1 MKKKAPLQLP
11 FDVRLMN
18 ITASVLFA
26 GCVALLLAALCWW
39 AVRHPV
45 FALGGISVQGE
56 VTHNSAATLRA
67 NVAPQLSGNF
77 FTVDLAATQR
87 AFEAVPWVRQAIV
100 RREFPNRLR
109 VALQEHKAVAFWGED
124 DGSRMVNSYGEVFEA
139 NPGEV
144 EHEGLPHLAGPDDHS
159 AQVLAMYRA
168 LAPMFAPLDLAIEQL
183 QLTRRGSW
191 QLALDSEAVLEL
203 GGGDAGEVLPRVQR
217 FVQTLTQVAS
227 RYGRRPDAL
236 LAADLRYGDGYA
248 VRLRGVGTVEA
259 GTTARR

>member
-1 MKKKAPLQLP
+1 MKKAPPQLP

-18 ITASVLFA
+18 ITSAVLFT
-26 GCVALLLAALCWW
+26 GCVALLLAAACWW
-39 AVRHPV
+39 ALRHPV

-87 AFEAVPWVRQAIV
+87 AFESVPWVRRAVV

-124 DGSRMVNSYGEVFEA
+124 GGSRMVNSFGEVFEA
-139 NPGEV
+139 NAGDV
-144 EHEGLPHLAGPDDHS
+144 EHEGLPHLAGPDGQS
-159 AQVLAMYRA
+159 AQVLAMYRS
-168 LAPMFAPLDLAIEQL
+168 LAPLFAPLDLAVEQL
-183 QLTRRGSW
+183 QLTGRGSW
-191 QLALDSEAVLEL
+191 RLSLDSDAVLEL

-217 FVQTLTQVAS
+217 FVQTLTQVVS

>member
-1 MKKKAPLQLP
+1 MKKAPPQLP

-18 ITASVLFA
+18 ITSAVLFT
-26 GCVALLLAALCWW
+26 GCVVLLLAAVFWW
-39 AVRHPV
+39 AVRNPV

-67 NVAPQLSGNF
+67 TVAPQLSGNF

-87 AFEAVPWVRQAIV
+87 AFEEVPWVRQAVV

-109 VALQEHKAVAFWGED
+109 VALQEHQAVAFWGED
-124 DGSRMVNSYGEVFEA
+124 DGSRMVNSHGEVFEA
-139 NPGEV
+139 NPGDV
-144 EHEGLPHLAGPDDHS
+144 EHEGLPHLAGPDGQS
-159 AQVLAMYRA
+159 AQVLAMYQA
-168 LAPMFAPLDLAIEQL
+168 LVPLFAPLDQAVENL
-183 QLTRRGSW
+183 QLSGRGSW
-191 QLALDSEAVLEL
+191 QVTLDSEAVVEL
-203 GGGDAGEVLPRVQR
+203 GRGEPAEVLPRVQR
-217 FVQTLTQVAS
+217 FVQTLGQVVA

>member
-1 MKKKAPLQLP
+1 MKATLQQP

-18 ITASVLFA
+18 ATAAVLFTA
-26 GCVALLLAALCWW
+26 CAVLLLAAACWW
-39 AVRHPV
+39 AVRHPL

-77 FTVDLAATQR
+77 FTVDLRATRR

-109 VALQEHKAVAFWGED
+109 VALQEHQAVAYWGED
-124 DGSRMVNSYGEVFEA
+124 GGSRLVNSYGEVFEA
-139 NPGEV
+139 NSGDV
-144 EHEGLPHLAGPDDHS
+144 DHEGLPRLGGPDGQS
-159 AQVLAMYRA
+159 AQVLAMYRE
-168 LAPMFAPLDLAIEQL
+168 LTPLFEPLDLAVEQL
-183 QLTRRGSW
+183 QLSGRGSW
-191 QLALDSEAVLEL
+191 QATLDSDAVLEL
-203 GGGDAGEVLPRVQR
+203 GSGDAAEVLPRVQR

-236 LAADLRYGDGYA
+236 LSADLRYGDGYA
-248 VRLRGVGTVEA
+248 VHFRGVGTVEA
-259 GTTARR
+259 GTGPRR

>member
-1 MKKKAPLQLP
+1 MKKAPPQLP

-18 ITASVLFA
+18 ITSAVLFT
-26 GCVALLLAALCWW
+26 GCAVLLLAAAFWW

-67 NVAPQLSGNF
+67 SVAPQLSGNF
-77 FTVDLAATQR
+77 FTVDLAATRR
-87 AFEAVPWVRQAIV
+87 AFEAVPWVRQAVV

-109 VALQEHKAVAFWGED
+109 VALQEHQAVAFWGED
-124 DGSRMVNSYGEVFEA
+124 DGSRMVNSHGEVFEA
-139 NPGEV
+139 NPGDV
-144 EHEGLPHLAGPDDHS
+144 EHEGLPHLAGPDGQS
-159 AQVLAMYRA
+159 AQVLAMYDA
-168 LAPMFAPLDLAIEQL
+168 LVPLFAPLDQAVENL
-183 QLTRRGSW
+183 QLSGRGSW
-191 QLALDSEAVLEL
+191 QVTLDSEAVVEL
-203 GGGDAGEVLPRVQR
+203 GRGEPAEVLPRVQR
-217 FVQTLTQVAS
+217 FVQTLAQVVA
-227 RYGRRPDAL
+227 RYGRGPDAL

>member
-1 MKKKAPLQLP
+1 MKKKAPPQLP

-18 ITASVLFA
+18 ITAVVMFA
-26 GCVALLLAALCWW
+26 GCAGVLLAALCWW

-45 FALGGISVQGE
+45 FALGGITVQGE

-87 AFEAVPWVRQAIV
+87 AFEAVPWVRQAVV

-109 VALQEHKAVAFWGED
+109 VALQEHQAVALWGDEA
-124 DGSRMVNSYGEVFEA
+124 GSRMVNSHGEVFEA
-139 NPGEV
+139 NPGDV
-144 EHEGLPHLAGPDDHS
+144 EHEGLPHLAGPDGHS
-159 AQVLAMYRA
+159 AQVLEMYRA
-168 LAPMFAPLDLAIEQL
+168 LVPLFVPLDLAIEQL
-183 QLTRRGSW
+183 QLTGRGSW

-203 GGGDAGEVLPRVQR
+203 GRGEPAEVLPRVQR
-217 FVQTLTQVAS
+217 FVQTLAQVAS

-236 LAADLRYGDGYA
+236 VAADLRYGDGYA
-248 VRLRGVGTVEA
+248 VRLRGVGTVDA
-259 GTTARR
+259 APAARR

>member
-1 MKKKAPLQLP
+1 MKKAPQQLP

-18 ITASVLFA
+18 ITAAVLFT

-45 FALGGISVQGE
+45 FALGGIRVQGE

-77 FTVDLAATQR
+77 FTVDLVATQH
-87 AFEAVPWVRQAIV
+87 AFEAVPWVRQAVV

-124 DGSRMVNSYGEVFEA
+124 DGSRLVNSYGEVFDA

-144 EHEGLPHLAGPDDHS
+144 EHEGLPHLDGPDGQS

-168 LAPMFAPLDLAIEQL
+168 LAPLFAPLDLAIEEL

-203 GGGDAGEVLPRVQR
+203 GGGDAGEVMPRVQR

-248 VRLRGVGTVEA
+248 VRLRGVGTVETA
-259 GTTARR
+259 PTARR